1 MPARER
7 LDRRTLA
14 GPRRH
19 APDLGLH
26 RDRDLWCAT
35 GSPDLLRRGGSRRP
49 RAWPW
54 AGATASLAS
63 RGGTPAA
70 GREQRWG
77 FAGRREKQEAGLT
90 PDRAG
95 WPGHADGAPHIWPVI
110 KKGGLSARTK
120 APYPAEQS
128 RPFPVKQRS
137 HTPKKTNP
145 DSQKRRAL
153 PPPAG
158 EDHVPPSR
166 GELYP
171 AEWRR
176 AKPGRR
182 QAPYPCMRGGPD
194 LRQPGKDHTPP
205 RKVASRPQW
214 VGGHLRLP
222 RSGLRRWPVQPT
234 PLAGIK
240 ESGRAGSPPS
250 CRP

>member
-128 RPFPVKQRS
+128 RTFPPSSRGAIRRRKQ
-137 HTPKKTNP
+137 TQT
-145 DSQKRRAL
+145 RRRGGRY
-153 PPPAG
+153 PRQQVRIMSRQAG
-158 EDHVPPSR
+158 ESYTPPSGGGLNQEEDKR
-166 GELYP
+166 HIP
-171 AEWRR
+171 A
-176 AKPGRR
+176 
-182 QAPYPCMRGGPD
+182 
-194 LRQPGKDHTPP
+194 
-205 RKVASRPQW
+205 
-214 VGGHLRLP
+214 
-222 RSGLRRWPVQPT
+222 
-234 PLAGIK
+234 
-240 ESGRAGSPPS
+240 
-250 CRP
+250 